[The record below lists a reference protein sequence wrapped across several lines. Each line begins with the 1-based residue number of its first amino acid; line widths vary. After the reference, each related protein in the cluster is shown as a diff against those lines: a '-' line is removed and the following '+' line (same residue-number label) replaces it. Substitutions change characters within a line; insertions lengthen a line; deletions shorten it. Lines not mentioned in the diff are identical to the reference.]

1 VAVLPP
7 KTFER
12 IPPQN
17 VDAEIAVLGAVLL
30 DRDALVK
37 AFEVLRPEHFYR
49 EAHQK
54 VFAACQ
60 ALFERN
66 EPVDLITLANELT
79 GRHQLE
85 DMGGNQYLI
94 SLAEAVPTAANVV
107 YHASIV
113 RGKALLRELISAG
126 TSIVSSCYEDT
137 EPTEAML
144 DLAEKRIFEV
154 SKDRVRPSFRPI
166 KSVLK
171 STFEDIERLYSRK
184 GHVTGVPTG
193 FTDLDNLTGGFQH
206 SDLIIIAGRPSMGKT
221 SFALGIVM
229 HAAMEERIPTA
240 IFSLEMSMSHVVQR
254 MLCAEARVEAYRLRT
269 GRLGDKDWPKL
280 TTAAGRLS
288 EASIH
293 IDDTPSMN
301 VLELRAKAR
310 RVKAEHGI
318 GLMAIDYLQL
328 LKGGG
333 RFESRQ
339 QEMTEIC
346 RSLKA
351 LAKELEI
358 PIVACSQLSR
368 AVEARD
374 NKRPQLADLRESGAI
389 EQDADLVA
397 FIYRPGY
404 YKALQAP
411 DEKENYEAELIVA
424 KQRNGPTGPVSLTFR
439 REYMRFEDAELTRT
453 PPFDLSSQ
461 LSS

>member
-1 VAVLPP
+1 MT
-7 KTFER
+7 KSFER

-17 VDAEIAVLGAVLL
+17 LDAEIAVLGAILL
-30 DRDALVK
+30 DRDALLK
-37 AFEVLRPEHFYR
+37 AFEILRPDHFYK

-54 VFAACQ
+54 IFAACNE
-60 ALFERN
+60 LFARN
-66 EPVDLITLANELT
+66 EAVDLITVANELT
-79 GRHQLE
+79 RRNQLE
-85 DMGGNQYLI
+85 NMGGSQYLV
-94 SLAEAVPTAANVV
+94 SVAEAVPTAANVV

-113 RGKALLRELISAG
+113 RGKAVLRELISAG
-126 TSIVSSCYEDT
+126 TSIVSSCYE
-137 EPTEAML
+137 EAESTEAML
-144 DLAEKRIFEV
+144 DLAEKKVFEV
-154 SKDRVRPSFRPI
+154 SKDRIRPSFRPI
-166 KSVLK
+166 KSILK

-193 FTDLDNLTGGFQH
+193 FADLDDLTGGLQH
-206 SDLIIIAGRPSMGKT
+206 ADLIVIAGRPSMGKT
-221 SFALGIVM
+221 SFALSIAM

-240 IFSLEMSMSHVVQR
+240 FFSLEMSMSHVVQR

-288 EASIH
+288 EAPIY

-301 VLELRAKAR
+301 VLEVRAKAR

-318 GLMAIDYLQL
+318 GLLAIDYLQL

-351 LAKELEI
+351 LAKELDL
-358 PIVACSQLSR
+358 PIVALSQLSR
-368 AVEARD
+368 AVEARET
-374 NKRPQLADLRESGAI
+374 KRPQLADLRESGAI

-404 YKALQAP
+404 YKALQSP
-411 DEKENYEAELIVA
+411 EERENYEAEIIVA
-424 KQRNGPTGPVSLTFR
+424 KQRNGPTDTIPLIFR
-439 REYMRFEDAELTRT
+439 REYMRFEDAERTRT
-453 PPFDLSSQ
+453 PPYDLAPHLSS
-461 LSS
+461 

>member
-1 VAVLPP
+1 VAQRSP
-7 KTFER
+7 KTTFER
-12 IPPQN
+12 VPPQN
-17 VDAEIAVLGAVLL
+17 VEAEAAVLGAILL

-37 AFEVLRPEHFYR
+37 AFEILRPEHFYR
-49 EAHQK
+49 ETHQK
-54 VFAACQ
+54 IFAACQ
-60 ALFERN
+60 ELFERN

-79 GRHQLE
+79 RRQALE
-85 DMGGNQYLI
+85 SMGGNPYLA
-94 SLAEAVPTAANVV
+94 SLAEAVPTAANVL

-113 RGKALLRELISAG
+113 RGKALLRELIGAC
-126 TSIVSSCYEDT
+126 TSIISSCYDEA
-137 EPTEAML
+137 EPTETVL
-144 DLAEKRIFEV
+144 DRAETSVFDV
-154 SKDRVRPSFRPI
+154 SKDRIRPSFRPI
-166 KSVLK
+166 KSLLK

-193 FTDLDNLTGGFQH
+193 FTLLDDLTGGLQH

-221 SFALGIVM
+221 SFALSMAM
-229 HAAMEERIPTA
+229 HAAMEERVPTG

-269 GRLGDKDWPKL
+269 GRLGDRDWPKL

-288 EASIH
+288 EAPIH

-310 RVKAEHGI
+310 RVKAEHGT
-318 GLMAIDYLQL
+318 GLLVIDYLQL

-333 RFESRQ
+333 RYESRQ

-346 RSLKA
+346 RSLKS

-358 PIVACSQLSR
+358 PIVALSQLSR
-368 AVEARD
+368 AVEARED
-374 NKRPQLADLRESGAI
+374 KKPQLADLRESGAI

-404 YKALQAP
+404 YKALRTPEA
-411 DEKENYEAELIVA
+411 EENYEAEIIVA
-424 KQRNGPTGPVSLTFR
+424 KQRNGPTDTVPLIFR
-439 REYMRFEDAELTRT
+439 REYMRFENAETTRT
-453 PPFDLSSQ
+453 PPFDSAR
-461 LSS
+461 

>member
-1 VAVLPP
+1 VAQRSP
-7 KTFER
+7 KTTFER
-12 IPPQN
+12 VPPQN
-17 VDAEIAVLGAVLL
+17 VEAEAAVLGAILL

-37 AFEVLRPEHFYR
+37 AFEILRPEHFYR
-49 EAHQK
+49 ETHQK
-54 VFAACQ
+54 IFAACQ
-60 ALFERN
+60 ELFERN

-79 GRHQLE
+79 RRQALE
-85 DMGGNQYLI
+85 SMGGNPYLA
-94 SLAEAVPTAANVV
+94 SLAEGVPTAANVL

-113 RGKALLRELISAG
+113 RGKALLRDLIGAC
-126 TSIVSSCYEDT
+126 TSIISCCYDES
-137 EPTEAML
+137 EPTETVL
-144 DLAEKRIFEV
+144 DRAETSVFDV
-154 SKDRVRPSFRPI
+154 SKDRIRPSFRPI
-166 KSVLK
+166 KSLLK

-193 FTDLDNLTGGFQH
+193 FALLDDLTGGLQH

-221 SFALGIVM
+221 SFALSMAM
-229 HAAMEERIPTA
+229 HAAMEERVPTG

-269 GRLGDKDWPKL
+269 GRLGDRDWPKL

-288 EASIH
+288 EAPIH

-310 RVKAEHGI
+310 RVKAEHST
-318 GLMAIDYLQL
+318 GLLVIDYLQL

-333 RFESRQ
+333 RYESRQ

-346 RSLKA
+346 RSLKS

-358 PIVACSQLSR
+358 PIVALSQLSR
-368 AVEARD
+368 AVEARED
-374 NKRPQLADLRESGAI
+374 KKPQLADLRESGAI

-404 YKALQAP
+404 YKALRAP
-411 DEKENYEAELIVA
+411 EAEENYEAEIIVA
-424 KQRNGPTGPVSLTFR
+424 KQRNGPTDTVPLIFR
-439 REYMRFEDAELTRT
+439 REYMRFENAETTRT
-453 PPFDLSSQ
+453 PPFDSAR
-461 LSS
+461 

>member
-1 VAVLPP
+1 MVAPLP
-7 KTFER
+7 TTIER
-12 IPPQN
+12 LPPQN
-17 VDAEIAVLGAVLL
+17 IEAEAAVLGAILL
-30 DRDALVK
+30 ERDALVK
-37 AFEVLRPEHFYR
+37 TFEILQPEHFYK

-54 VFAACQ
+54 IFRACQ
-60 ALFERN
+60 ELFVRN
-66 EPVDLITLANELT
+66 EPVDLITLANELA
-79 GRHQLE
+79 RLNHLE
-85 DMGGNQYLI
+85 EIGGNPYLA
-94 SLAEAVPTAANVV
+94 SLVEAVPTAANVV

-113 RGKALLRELISAG
+113 RGKALLREMIRAG
-126 TSIVSSCYEDT
+126 TAIVSSAYEET
-137 EPTEAML
+137 EPTETLL

-154 SKDRVRPSFRPI
+154 SKDRIRPSFQPI
-166 KSVLK
+166 KFILK

-184 GHVTGVPTG
+184 ARVTGVPTG
-193 FTDLDNLTGGFQH
+193 FTDLDDLTGGLQP

-221 SFALGIVM
+221 SFALCVAM

-254 MLCAEARVEAYRLRT
+254 MLCADARVEAYRLRT
-269 GRLGDKDWPKL
+269 GRLGDPDWPKL

-288 EASIH
+288 EAPIY
-293 IDDTPSMN
+293 IDATPTMT

-310 RVKAEHGI
+310 RVKTEHSV
-318 GLMAIDYLQL
+318 GLMIIDYLQL

-346 RSLKA
+346 RSLKS

-358 PIVACSQLSR
+358 PIVALSQLSR
-368 AVEARD
+368 AVEARED
-374 NKRPQLADLRESGAI
+374 KRPQLADLRESGAI

-404 YKALQAP
+404 YKALKGP
-411 DEKENYEAELIVA
+411 TDEENYEAEIIVA
-424 KQRNGPTGPVSLTFR
+424 KQRNGPTGIVKLIFR

-453 PPFDLSSQ
+453 PPLDLSS
-461 LSS
+461 

>member
-1 VAVLPP
+1 MAVHPP

-17 VDAEIAVLGAVLL
+17 IDAETAVLGAVIL
-30 DRDALVK
+30 DRDALIK
-37 AFEVLRPEHFYR
+37 AFELLRAEHFYK
-49 EAHQK
+49 EAHQQIF
-54 VFAACQ
+54 VACQ

-66 EPVDLITLANELT
+66 EPVDLITLTNELT
-79 GRHQLE
+79 RRHQL
-85 DMGGNQYLI
+85 DGTGGSQYLM
-94 SLAEAVPTAANVV
+94 SLAEAVPTAANVH

-126 TSIVSSCYEDT
+126 TSIVSSCFEDT
-137 EPTEAML
+137 EPTESLL
-144 DLAEKRIFEV
+144 DLAEKKIFAV
-154 SKDRVRPSFRPI
+154 SKDRIRPSFRPI
-166 KSVLK
+166 KSILK

-193 FTDLDNLTGGFQH
+193 FTDLDDLTGGLQH
-206 SDLIIIAGRPSMGKT
+206 SELVVIAGRPSMGKT
-221 SFALGIVM
+221 SFALNIM
-229 HAAMEERIPTA
+229 INAAMEEGIPSA
-240 IFSLEMSMSHVVQR
+240 LFSLEMSMNHVVQR

-288 EASIH
+288 EAPIH

-310 RVKAEHGI
+310 RVRAEHGI
-318 GLMAIDYLQL
+318 GLLVIDYLQL

-358 PIVACSQLSR
+358 PIVALSQLSR
-368 AVEARD
+368 AVETRD
-374 NKRPQLADLRESGAI
+374 KKRPQLADLRESGAI

-404 YKALQAP
+404 YKEQQSP
-411 DEKENYEAELIVA
+411 DDKENYEAEIIVA
-424 KQRNGPTGPVSLTFR
+424 KQRNGPTGPVMLTFR
-439 REYMRFEDAELTRT
+439 REYMRFEDSETRRT
-453 PPFDLSSQ
+453 PPFDLASE

>member
-1 VAVLPP
+1 MAVLPP

-54 VFAACQ
+54 VFVACQ

-221 SFALGIVM
+221 SLALGIVM
-229 HAAMEERIPTA
+229 HAAMEEGIPTA

-358 PIVACSQLSR
+358 PIVALSQLSR

>member
-1 VAVLPP
+1 VAQRTA
-7 KTFER
+7 KTFDK

-17 VDAEIAVLGAVLL
+17 VDAEAAVLGAILL
-30 DRDALVK
+30 DRDALLK
-37 AFEVLRPEHFYR
+37 ALEVVRPEHFYR
-49 EAHQK
+49 EAHRQI
-54 VFAACQ
+54 FATCQ
-60 ALFERN
+60 DLFERS

-79 GRHQLE
+79 RGQQLE
-85 DMGGNQYLI
+85 AVGGSPYLMA
-94 SLAEAVPTAANVV
+94 LAEGVPTAANIV

-113 RGKALLRELISAG
+113 KGKALLRELIGACTTIVG
-126 TSIVSSCYEDT
+126 TCYEEA
-137 EPTEAML
+137 EPTETVL
-144 DLAEKRIFEV
+144 DLAEARIFEV
-154 SKDRVRPSFRPI
+154 SKDRIRPSFRPI
-166 KSVLK
+166 KAVLK

-184 GHVTGVPTG
+184 GHVTGTPTG
-193 FTDLDNLTGGFQH
+193 FADLDNLTGGLQP

-221 SFALGIVM
+221 SFALSMAM

-240 IFSLEMSMSHVVQR
+240 VFSLEMSVSHVVQR

-288 EASIH
+288 EAPIY
-293 IDDTPSMN
+293 IDDSPSMT
-301 VLELRAKAR
+301 VLEVRAKAR
-310 RVKAEHGI
+310 RVRVEHRI
-318 GLMAIDYLQL
+318 GLMIIDYLQL

-333 RFESRQ
+333 RYESRQ

-346 RSLKA
+346 RSLKS

-358 PIVACSQLSR
+358 PVVALSQLSR

-404 YKALQAP
+404 YKALQSP
-411 DEKENYEAELIVA
+411 EEKENYEAEMIVA
-424 KQRNGPTGPVSLTFR
+424 KQRNGPTDTIPLTFR
-439 REYMRFEDAELTRT
+439 REYMRFEDAEVTRT
-453 PPFDLSSQ
+453 PPFDLAPQPSH
-461 LSS
+461 

>member
-1 VAVLPP
+1 MTVRSP

-17 VDAEIAVLGAVLL
+17 VDAEIAVLGAIFL
-30 DRDALVK
+30 DRDALLK
-37 AFEVLRPEHFYR
+37 AIEILRPEHFYK

-54 VFAACQ
+54 IFTACYE
-60 ALFERN
+60 LFGRN
-66 EPVDLITLANELT
+66 EAVDLITVANELA
-79 GRHQLE
+79 RRNQLE
-85 DMGGNQYLI
+85 DLGGSQYLM
-94 SLAEAVPTAANVV
+94 SLAEAVPTAANVM

-113 RGKALLRELISAG
+113 RGKALLRELIRAG
-126 TSIVSSCYEDT
+126 TSIVSSCYEES
-137 EPTEAML
+137 EPTETVL
-144 DLAEKRIFEV
+144 DFAEQRIFEV
-154 SKDRVRPSFRPI
+154 SKDRIRPSFRPI
-166 KSVLK
+166 KSILK

-193 FTDLDNLTGGFQH
+193 FSDLDDLTGGFQH
-206 SDLIIIAGRPSMGKT
+206 ADLIVIAGRPSMGKT
-221 SFALGIVM
+221 SFALSIAL

-240 IFSLEMSMSHVVQR
+240 IFSLEMAMSHLVQR

-288 EASIH
+288 EAPIY

-318 GLMAIDYLQL
+318 ALLTIDYLQL

-346 RSLKA
+346 RSLKS
-351 LAKELEI
+351 LAKELDI
-358 PIVACSQLSR
+358 PIVALSQLSR
-368 AVEARD
+368 AVEARET
-374 NKRPQLADLRESGAI
+374 KRPQLADLRESGAI

-404 YKALQAP
+404 YKALQSP
-411 DEKENYEAELIVA
+411 EERENYEAEIIVA
-424 KQRNGPTGPVSLTFR
+424 KQRNGPTDTVPLIFR
-439 REYMRFEDAELTRT
+439 REYMRFEDADRTRT
-453 PPFDLSSQ
+453 PPFDLAPHPSS
-461 LSS
+461 

>member
-1 VAVLPP
+1 M
-7 KTFER
+7 
-12 IPPQN
+12 
-17 VDAEIAVLGAVLL
+17 
-30 DRDALVK
+30 VK

-221 SFALGIVM
+221 SLALGIVM
-229 HAAMEERIPTA
+229 HAAMEEGIPTA

-318 GLMAIDYLQL
+318 GLLAIDYLQL

-358 PIVACSQLSR
+358 PIVALSQLSR

>member
-1 VAVLPP
+1 VAQRSP
-7 KTFER
+7 KTTFER
-12 IPPQN
+12 VPPQN
-17 VDAEIAVLGAVLL
+17 VEAEAAVLGAILL

-37 AFEVLRPEHFYR
+37 AFEILRPEHFYR
-49 EAHQK
+49 ETHQK
-54 VFAACQ
+54 IFAACQ
-60 ALFERN
+60 ELFERN

-79 GRHQLE
+79 RRQALE
-85 DMGGNQYLI
+85 SMGGNPYLA
-94 SLAEAVPTAANVV
+94 SLAEAVPTAANVL

-113 RGKALLRELISAG
+113 RGKALLRDLIGAC
-126 TSIVSSCYEDT
+126 TSIISYCYDES
-137 EPTEAML
+137 EPTETVL
-144 DLAEKRIFEV
+144 DRAETSVFDV
-154 SKDRVRPSFRPI
+154 SKDRIRPSFRPI
-166 KSVLK
+166 KSLLK

-193 FTDLDNLTGGFQH
+193 FALLDDLTGGLQH

-221 SFALGIVM
+221 SFALSMAM
-229 HAAMEERIPTA
+229 HAAMEERVPTG

-269 GRLGDKDWPKL
+269 GRLGDRDWPKL

-288 EASIH
+288 EAPIH

-310 RVKAEHGI
+310 RVKAEHST
-318 GLMAIDYLQL
+318 GLLVIDYLQL

-333 RFESRQ
+333 RYESRQ

-346 RSLKA
+346 RSLKS

-358 PIVACSQLSR
+358 PIVALSQLSR
-368 AVEARD
+368 AVEARED
-374 NKRPQLADLRESGAI
+374 KKPQLADLRESGAI

-404 YKALQAP
+404 YKALRAP
-411 DEKENYEAELIVA
+411 EAEENYEAEIIVA
-424 KQRNGPTGPVSLTFR
+424 KQRNGPTDTVPLIFR
-439 REYMRFEDAELTRT
+439 REYMRFENAETTRT
-453 PPFDLSSQ
+453 PPFDSAR
-461 LSS
+461 

>member
-1 VAVLPP
+1 MAQRSP
-7 KTFER
+7 KTTFER
-12 IPPQN
+12 VPPQN
-17 VDAEIAVLGAVLL
+17 VEAEAAVLGAILL

-37 AFEVLRPEHFYR
+37 AFEVLQPEHFYR
-49 EAHQK
+49 EAHQRI
-54 VFAACQ
+54 FTACQ
-60 ALFERN
+60 ELFERN

-79 GRHQLE
+79 RRQQLE
-85 DMGGNQYLI
+85 PMGGNPYLA
-94 SLAEAVPTAANVV
+94 SLAEAVPTAANVL

-113 RGKALLRELISAG
+113 RGKALLRELIGAC
-126 TSIVSSCYEDT
+126 TSIISSCYEET
-137 EPTEAML
+137 EPTETVL
-144 DLAEKRIFEV
+144 DRAETRVFDV
-154 SKDRVRPSFRPI
+154 SKDRIRPSFRPI
-166 KSVLK
+166 KSLLK
-171 STFEDIERLYSRK
+171 SAFEDIERLYSRK

-193 FTDLDNLTGGFQH
+193 FTLLDDLTGGLQH

-221 SFALGIVM
+221 SFALGMAM
-229 HAAMEERIPTA
+229 HAAMEERVSTG

-269 GRLGDKDWPKL
+269 GRLGDRDWPKL

-288 EASIH
+288 EAPIH

-310 RVKAEHGI
+310 RVKAEHGT
-318 GLMAIDYLQL
+318 GLLVIDYLQL

-346 RSLKA
+346 RSLKS

-358 PIVACSQLSR
+358 PIVALSQLSR
-368 AVEARD
+368 AVEARED
-374 NKRPQLADLRESGAI
+374 KKPQLADLRESGAI

-404 YKALQAP
+404 YKALKSPEAE
-411 DEKENYEAELIVA
+411 DNYEAELIVA
-424 KQRNGPTGPVSLTFR
+424 KQRNGPTDTVPLIFR
-439 REYMRFEDAELTRT
+439 REYMRFENAETART
-453 PPFDLSSQ
+453 PPVDHAR
-461 LSS
+461 

>member
-1 VAVLPP
+1 MAVLPP

-221 SFALGIVM
+221 SLALGIVM
-229 HAAMEERIPTA
+229 HAAMEEGIPTA

-318 GLMAIDYLQL
+318 GLLAIDYLQL

-358 PIVACSQLSR
+358 PIVALSQLSR

>member
-1 VAVLPP
+1 VTRPSP
-7 KTFER
+7 KSFER

-17 VDAEIAVLGAVLL
+17 VDAETAVLGAILL
-30 DRDALVK
+30 ERDALLK
-37 AFEVLRPEHFYR
+37 AFEILRPDHFYK

-54 VFAACQ
+54 VFTACHE
-60 ALFERN
+60 LFARN
-66 EPVDLITLANELT
+66 EAVDLITVANELT
-79 GRHQLE
+79 RRNQLE
-85 DMGGNQYLI
+85 DMGGSQYLV

-113 RGKALLRELISAG
+113 RGKAILRELIGAG

-137 EPTEAML
+137 EPTEALL
-144 DLAEKRIFEV
+144 DLAEKKIFDV
-154 SKDRVRPSFRPI
+154 SKDRIRPSFRPI
-166 KSVLK
+166 KSILK

-193 FTDLDNLTGGFQH
+193 FTDLDDLTGGLQH
-206 SDLIIIAGRPSMGKT
+206 SDLIVIAGRPSMGKT
-221 SFALGIVM
+221 SLALSMAM

-240 IFSLEMSMSHVVQR
+240 FFSLEMSMSHVVQR

-288 EASIH
+288 EAPIY

-301 VLELRAKAR
+301 VLEMRAKAR

-351 LAKELEI
+351 LSKELEI
-358 PIVACSQLSR
+358 PIVALSQLSR
-368 AVEARD
+368 AVEARET
-374 NKRPQLADLRESGAI
+374 KRPQLADLRESGAI

-404 YKALQAP
+404 YKALQSP
-411 DEKENYEAELIVA
+411 DERENYEAEIIVA
-424 KQRNGPTGPVSLTFR
+424 KQRNGPTDTIPLIFR
-439 REYMRFEDAELTRT
+439 REYMRFEDAERTRM
-453 PPFDLSSQ
+453 PPFDLPPIPE
-461 LSS
+461 

>member
-1 VAVLPP
+1 MAVRSE

-17 VDAEIAVLGAVLL
+17 VDAETAVLGATLL

-49 EAHQK
+49 EAHSK
-54 VFAACQ
+54 IFAACH

-79 GRHQLE
+79 RRNQLE
-85 DMGGNQYLI
+85 QMGGNQFLI
-94 SLAEAVPTAANVV
+94 SVAEAVPTAANVQ

-113 RGKALLRELISAG
+113 RAKALLRELISAC
-126 TSIVSSCYEDT
+126 TSVVSSCYDDAEGT
-137 EPTEAML
+137 ESLL
-144 DLAEKRIFEV
+144 DLAEKKIFEV
-154 SKDRVRPSFRPI
+154 SKDRIRPSFRPI
-166 KSVLK
+166 KSILK
-171 STFEDIERLYSRK
+171 STFEDIEKLYSRK

-193 FTDLDNLTGGFQH
+193 FTDLDDLTGGFQH
-206 SDLIIIAGRPSMGKT
+206 SDLVIIAGRPSMGKT
-221 SFALGIVM
+221 SFALSVAM

-240 IFSLEMSMSHVVQR
+240 VFSLEMSMSHVVQR
-254 MLCAEARVEAYRLRT
+254 MLCADARVEAYRLRT
-269 GRLGDKDWPKL
+269 GRLGDKDWPRL

-288 EASIH
+288 EAPIH

-310 RVKAEHGI
+310 RVKVEHGI
-318 GLMAIDYLQL
+318 GLIAIDYMQL

-333 RFESRQ
+333 RYESRQ

-346 RSLKA
+346 RSLKS

-358 PIVACSQLSR
+358 PIVALSQLSR
-368 AVEARD
+368 AVEARED
-374 NKRPQLADLRESGAI
+374 KKPQLADLRESGAI
-389 EQDADLVA
+389 EQDADLVG

-404 YKALQAP
+404 YRALKHP
-411 DEKENYEAELIVA
+411 EERENYEAEVIVA
-424 KQRNGPTGPVSLTFR
+424 KQRNGPTGSVPLTFR
-439 REYMRFEDAELTRT
+439 REYMRFENAESLRT
-453 PPFDLSSQ
+453 PPFDLAPG
-461 LSS
+461 LSR

>member
-1 VAVLPP
+1 MAVLPP

-221 SFALGIVM
+221 SLALGIVM
-229 HAAMEERIPTA
+229 HAAMEEGIPTA

-358 PIVACSQLSR
+358 PIVALSQLSR

>member
-1 VAVLPP
+1 M
-7 KTFER
+7 
-12 IPPQN
+12 
-17 VDAEIAVLGAVLL
+17 
-30 DRDALVK
+30 VK

-221 SFALGIVM
+221 SLALGIVM
-229 HAAMEERIPTA
+229 HAAMEEGIPTA
-240 IFSLEMSMSHVVQR
+240 IFSLEMSISHVVQR

-318 GLMAIDYLQL
+318 GLLAIDYLQL

-358 PIVACSQLSR
+358 PIVALSQLSR

>member
-1 VAVLPP
+1 MTVRSP
-7 KTFER
+7 KTLER
-12 IPPQN
+12 VPPQN
-17 VDAEIAVLGAVLL
+17 LEAEAAVLGAILL
-30 DRDALVK
+30 ERDALVK
-37 AFEVLRPEHFYR
+37 AFEILRPEHFYK

-54 VFAACQ
+54 IFTACRE
-60 ALFERN
+60 LFERN
-66 EPVDLITLANELT
+66 EPVDLITLANELA
-79 GRHQLE
+79 RHNQLE
-85 DMGGNQYLI
+85 EMGGSQYLV
-94 SLAEAVPTAANVV
+94 SLVEAVPTAANVV

-126 TSIVSSCYEDT
+126 TSIVSSAYEDT
-137 EPTEAML
+137 DPTETLL

-154 SKDRVRPSFRPI
+154 SKDRIRPSFRPI

-184 GHVTGVPTG
+184 AHVTGVPTG
-193 FTDLDNLTGGFQH
+193 FDDLDDLTGGLQH
-206 SDLIIIAGRPSMGKT
+206 SDLIIIAGRPSMGKS
-221 SFALGIVM
+221 SFALSMAM

-269 GRLGDKDWPKL
+269 GRLGDADWPKL

-288 EASIH
+288 EAPLY
-293 IDDTPSMN
+293 IDDTPTMT

-310 RVKAEHGI
+310 RVKAEHGV
-318 GLMAIDYLQL
+318 GLMVIDYLQL

-333 RFESRQ
+333 RYESRQ

-346 RSLKA
+346 RSLKS
-351 LAKELEI
+351 LSKELEI
-358 PIVACSQLSR
+358 PIVALSQLSR
-368 AVEARD
+368 AVEARED
-374 NKRPQLADLRESGAI
+374 KRPQLADLRESGAI

-404 YKALQAP
+404 YKALKSPA
-411 DEKENYEAELIVA
+411 EKENYEAEIIVA
-424 KQRNGPTGPVSLTFR
+424 KQRNGPTGSIPLTFR

-453 PPFDLSSQ
+453 PPFDLSS
-461 LSS
+461 

>member
-1 VAVLPP
+1 MTARSP
-7 KTFER
+7 KSFER

-17 VDAEIAVLGAVLL
+17 VDAETAVLGAVLL
-30 DRDALVK
+30 DRDALLK
-37 AFEVLRPEHFYR
+37 AFEVLRPDHFYK

-54 VFAACQ
+54 VFTACH
-60 ALFERN
+60 ALFARN
-66 EPVDLITLANELT
+66 EAVDLITLANELT
-79 GRHQLE
+79 RRNQLE
-85 DMGGNQYLI
+85 DMGGSQYLV
-94 SLAEAVPTAANVV
+94 SLAEAVPTAANVM

-126 TSIVSSCYEDT
+126 TSIVSSCYDES
-137 EPTEAML
+137 EPTETLL
-144 DLAEKRIFEV
+144 DLAEKTIFEV
-154 SKDRVRPSFRPI
+154 SKDRIRPSFRPI
-166 KSVLK
+166 KAILK

-193 FTDLDNLTGGFQH
+193 FTDLDDLTGGLQH
-206 SDLIIIAGRPSMGKT
+206 SDLIVIAGRPSMGKT
-221 SFALGIVM
+221 SFALGMAM
-229 HAAMEERIPTA
+229 HAAMEERVPTA
-240 IFSLEMSMSHVVQR
+240 VFSLEMSMNHVVQR

-288 EASIH
+288 EAPIH

-333 RFESRQ
+333 RYESRQ

-358 PIVACSQLSR
+358 PIVALSQLSR
-368 AVEARD
+368 AVEARED
-374 NKRPQLADLRESGAI
+374 KKPQLADLRESGAI

-404 YKALQAP
+404 YKALKSP
-411 DEKENYEAELIVA
+411 DEAENYEAEIMVA
-424 KQRNGPTGPVSLTFR
+424 KQRNGPTGTVTLTFR
-439 REYMRFEDAELTRT
+439 REYMRFQDAELIRT
-453 PPFDLSSQ
+453 PPFDLPP
-461 LSS
+461 LPE

>member
-1 VAVLPP
+1 MAQRTA
-7 KTFER
+7 KTFDK

-17 VDAEIAVLGAVLL
+17 LDAEAAVLGAILF
-30 DRDALVK
+30 DRDALLK
-37 AFEVLRPEHFYR
+37 ALEVLRPEHFYR
-49 EAHQK
+49 ETHRII
-54 VFAACQ
+54 FAACQ
-60 ALFERN
+60 DLFERN

-79 GRHQLE
+79 RRQQLE
-85 DMGGNQYLI
+85 GMGGSPYLAT
-94 SLAEAVPTAANVV
+94 LAEGVPTAANVV

-113 RGKALLRELISAG
+113 KSKALLRELISAC
-126 TSIVSSCYEDT
+126 TSIVGSCYEEA
-137 EPTEAML
+137 EPTETML
-144 DLAEKRIFEV
+144 DLAEARIFDV
-154 SKDRVRPSFRPI
+154 SKDRIRPSFRPI
-166 KSVLK
+166 KAVLK

-193 FTDLDNLTGGFQH
+193 FADLDNLTGGLQH

-221 SFALGIVM
+221 SFALSMAM
-229 HAAMEERIPTA
+229 HAAMEEQVPTA
-240 IFSLEMSMSHVVQR
+240 LFSLEMSVSHVVQR

-288 EASIH
+288 EAPIY

-310 RVKAEHGI
+310 RVKVEHRI
-318 GLMAIDYLQL
+318 GLMIIDYLQL

-351 LAKELEI
+351 LAKELET
-358 PIVACSQLSR
+358 PVVALSQLSR

-404 YKALQAP
+404 YKALQSP

-424 KQRNGPTGPVSLTFR
+424 KQRNGPTDTVPLTFR
-439 REYMRFEDAELTRT
+439 REYMRFEDAEVTRT
-453 PPFDLSSQ
+453 PPHDLAPQ

>member
-1 VAVLPP
+1 MTARSP
-7 KTFER
+7 KSFER

-17 VDAEIAVLGAVLL
+17 VDAETAVLGAVLL
-30 DRDALVK
+30 DRDALLK
-37 AFEVLRPEHFYR
+37 SFEVLRPDHFYK

-54 VFAACQ
+54 VFAACH
-60 ALFERN
+60 ALFARN
-66 EPVDLITLANELT
+66 EAVDLITIANELT
-79 GRHQLE
+79 RRNQLE
-85 DMGGNQYLI
+85 DMGGSQYLV
-94 SLAEAVPTAANVV
+94 SLAEAVPTAANVM

-126 TSIVSSCYEDT
+126 TSIVSSCYDES
-137 EPTEAML
+137 EPTETLL
-144 DLAEKRIFEV
+144 DLAEKTIFEV
-154 SKDRVRPSFRPI
+154 SKDRIRPSFRPI
-166 KSVLK
+166 KSILK

-193 FTDLDNLTGGFQH
+193 FTDLDELTGGLQH
-206 SDLIIIAGRPSMGKT
+206 SDLIVIAGRPSMGKT
-221 SFALGIVM
+221 SFALGVAM
-229 HAAMEERIPTA
+229 HGAMEERVPTA
-240 IFSLEMSMSHVVQR
+240 FFSLEMSMNHVVQR

-288 EASIH
+288 EAPIY

-333 RFESRQ
+333 RYESRQ

-358 PIVACSQLSR
+358 PIVALSQLSR
-368 AVEARD
+368 AVEARED
-374 NKRPQLADLRESGAI
+374 KKPQLADLRESGAI

-404 YKALQAP
+404 YKALKNP
-411 DEKENYEAELIVA
+411 DEAENYEAEIMVA
-424 KQRNGPTGPVSLTFR
+424 KQRNGPTGTVTLTFR
-439 REYMRFEDAELTRT
+439 REYMRFQDAEVIRT
-453 PPFDLSSQ
+453 PPFDLPP
-461 LSS
+461 LPD

>member
-1 VAVLPP
+1 VAQRSP
-7 KTFER
+7 KTTFDR
-12 IPPQN
+12 VPPQN
-17 VDAEIAVLGAVLL
+17 VEAEAAVLGAILL

-49 EAHQK
+49 EAHQRI
-54 VFAACQ
+54 FAACQ
-60 ALFERN
+60 ELFERN

-79 GRHQLE
+79 RRQQLE
-85 DMGGNQYLI
+85 PMGGSPYLA
-94 SLAEAVPTAANVV
+94 SLAEAVPTAANVL

-113 RGKALLRELISAG
+113 RGKALLRELISTC
-126 TSIVSSCYEDT
+126 TSIVSACYEEA
-137 EPTEAML
+137 EPTETVL
-144 DLAEKRIFEV
+144 DAAEASIFEV
-154 SKDRVRPSFRPI
+154 SKDRIRPSFRPI

-171 STFEDIERLYSRK
+171 STFEDIERLYTRK

-193 FTDLDNLTGGFQH
+193 FTDLDNLTGGLQH

-221 SFALGIVM
+221 SLALSMAI
-229 HAAMEERIPTA
+229 HAGVEERIPTA
-240 IFSLEMSMSHVVQR
+240 IFSLEMSINHVVQR
-254 MLCAEARVEAYRLRT
+254 MLCAEARVQAYRLRT
-269 GRLGDKDWPKL
+269 GRLGDPDWPKL

-288 EASIH
+288 EAPIH

-318 GLMAIDYLQL
+318 GLLVIDYLQL

-333 RFESRQ
+333 RYESRQ

-346 RSLKA
+346 RSLKS

-358 PIVACSQLSR
+358 PIVALSQLSR
-368 AVEARD
+368 AVEARED
-374 NKRPQLADLRESGAI
+374 KKPQLADLRESGAI

-404 YKALQAP
+404 YKALKSPEA
-411 DEKENYEAELIVA
+411 EENYEAELIVA
-424 KQRNGPTGPVSLTFR
+424 KQRNGPTAMVPLIFQ
-439 REYMRFEDAELTRT
+439 REYMRFEDAEKTRT
-453 PPFDLSSQ
+453 PPFDHAR
-461 LSS
+461 

>member
-1 VAVLPP
+1 VAQRSS
-7 KTFER
+7 KTTFER
-12 IPPQN
+12 VPPQN
-17 VDAEIAVLGAVLL
+17 VEAEAAVLGAILL

-49 EAHQK
+49 EAHHRI
-54 VFAACQ
+54 FAACQ
-60 ALFERN
+60 ELFERN

-79 GRHQLE
+79 RRQALE
-85 DMGGNQYLI
+85 PMGGSPYLA
-94 SLAEAVPTAANVV
+94 SLVEAVPTAANVL

-113 RGKALLRELISAG
+113 RGKALLRELIGAC
-126 TSIVSSCYEDT
+126 TSIISSCYDEA
-137 EPTEAML
+137 EPTETVL
-144 DLAEKRIFEV
+144 DRAETSVFDV
-154 SKDRVRPSFRPI
+154 SKDRIRPSFRPI
-166 KSVLK
+166 KSLLK

-193 FTDLDNLTGGFQH
+193 FTLLDDLTGGLQH

-221 SFALGIVM
+221 SFALSMAM
-229 HAAMEERIPTA
+229 HAAMEERVPTG

-269 GRLGDKDWPKL
+269 GRLGDRDWPKL

-288 EASIH
+288 EAPIH

-310 RVKAEHGI
+310 RVKAEHGT
-318 GLMAIDYLQL
+318 GLLVIDYLQL

-333 RFESRQ
+333 RYESRQ

-346 RSLKA
+346 RSLKS

-358 PIVACSQLSR
+358 PIVALSQLSR
-368 AVEARD
+368 AVEARED
-374 NKRPQLADLRESGAI
+374 KKPQLADLRESGAI

-404 YKALQAP
+404 YKALRTPEA
-411 DEKENYEAELIVA
+411 EENYEAEIIVA
-424 KQRNGPTGPVSLTFR
+424 KQRNGPTDTVPLIFR
-439 REYMRFEDAELTRT
+439 REYMRFENAETTRT
-453 PPFDLSSQ
+453 PPFDSAR
-461 LSS
+461 

>member
-1 VAVLPP
+1 MAVHPP
-7 KTFER
+7 KTVEK

-17 VDAEIAVLGAVLL
+17 VDAETAVLGAILL

-37 AFEVLRPEHFYR
+37 AFEVLRPDHFYR
-49 EAHQK
+49 EAHRK
-54 VFAACQ
+54 IFAACQ
-60 ALFERN
+60 ELFERN

-79 GRHQLE
+79 RRHQLE
-85 DMGGNQYLI
+85 EMGGSQYLV

-113 RGKALLRELISAG
+113 RGKALLRELIGAC

-137 EPTEAML
+137 EPTETVL
-144 DLAEKRIFEV
+144 DVAEKKIFGV
-154 SKDRVRPSFRPI
+154 SKDRIRPSFRPI
-166 KSVLK
+166 KSILK

-193 FTDLDNLTGGFQH
+193 FADLDDLTGGLQH
-206 SDLIIIAGRPSMGKT
+206 SDLIVIAGRPSMGKT
-221 SFALGIVM
+221 SFALGMAM
-229 HAAMEERIPTA
+229 HAAMEEGIPAA

-288 EASIH
+288 EAPIH

-310 RVKAEHGI
+310 RVKTEHGI

-328 LKGGG
+328 LKAGG

-358 PIVACSQLSR
+358 PIVALSQLSR
-368 AVEARD
+368 AVESRD

-404 YKALQAP
+404 YKALQGP
-411 DEKENYEAELIVA
+411 EEKENYEAEIIVA
-424 KQRNGPTGPVSLTFR
+424 KQRNGPTGPVTLTFR

-453 PPFDLSSQ
+453 PPFDLSPQ

>member
-1 VAVLPP
+1 MTARSP
-7 KTFER
+7 KSFER

-17 VDAEIAVLGAVLL
+17 VEAETAVLGAILL
-30 DRDALVK
+30 ERDAMLK
-37 AFEVLRPEHFYR
+37 AFEILRADHFYK
-49 EAHQK
+49 EVHQR
-54 VFAACQ
+54 VFTACHE
-60 ALFERN
+60 LFARN
-66 EPVDLITLANELT
+66 EAVDLITVANELT
-79 GRHQLE
+79 RRDQLE
-85 DMGGNQYLI
+85 DMGGSQYLV
-94 SLAEAVPTAANVV
+94 SLAEAVPTAANVM

-113 RGKALLRELISAG
+113 RGKAILRELIGAG
-126 TSIVSSCYEDT
+126 TSIVSSCYEETD
-137 EPTEAML
+137 PTEALL
-144 DLAEKRIFEV
+144 DLAEKKIFEV
-154 SKDRVRPSFRPI
+154 SKDRIRPSFRPI
-166 KSVLK
+166 KSILK

-193 FTDLDNLTGGFQH
+193 FTDLDDLTGGLQH
-206 SDLIIIAGRPSMGKT
+206 SDLIVVAGRPSMGKT
-221 SFALGIVM
+221 SLALSMAM

-240 IFSLEMSMSHVVQR
+240 FFSLEMSMSHVVQR

-288 EASIH
+288 EAPIY

-301 VLELRAKAR
+301 VLEMRAKAR
-310 RVKAEHGI
+310 RVKAEHGV
-318 GLMAIDYLQL
+318 GLVAVDYLQL

-358 PIVACSQLSR
+358 PIVALSQLSR
-368 AVEARD
+368 AVEARET
-374 NKRPQLADLRESGAI
+374 KRPQLADLRESGAI

-404 YKALQAP
+404 YKALQSP
-411 DEKENYEAELIVA
+411 DESENYEAEIIVA
-424 KQRNGPTGPVSLTFR
+424 KQRNGPTGMVPLIFR
-439 REYMRFEDAELTRT
+439 REYMRFEDAEQARM
-453 PPFDLSSQ
+453 PPFDLPPSPE
-461 LSS
+461 